1 MATGCTAEINW
12 AKVDYLEIKNS
23 WDMAEAYRQN
33 AKTLGRDFFPID
45 MIPTNAA
52 GSTDMGNVS
61 HRVPSIHPMIAC
73 APPEVV
79 IHNPEFAH
87 YAGSETGDLAVLDGA
102 KSMAMTTLDFM
113 MDADLR
119 QKAKDSFN
127 ETGDTSKMSVQSA
140 WREEGIAHLGGCGC
154 S

>member
-1 MATGCTAEINW
+1 
-12 AKVDYLEIKNS
+12 
-23 WDMAEAYRQN
+23 
-33 AKTLGRDFFPID
+33 
-45 MIPTNAA
+45 
-52 GSTDMGNVS
+52 
-61 HRVPSIHPMIAC
+61 
-73 APPEVV
+73 
-79 IHNPEFAH
+79 
-87 YAGSETGDLAVLDGA
+87 
-102 KSMAMTTLDFM
+102 M

>member
-33 AKTLGRDFFPID
+33 AKALGREFFPID

-52 GSTDMGNVS
+52 GSTNGQCQVT
-61 HRVPSIHPMIAC
+61 VFHPYIYDCLC
-73 APPEVV
+73 AARSC
-79 IHNPEFAH
+79 HNPEFAH
-87 YAGSETGDLAVLDGA
+87 YAGSESGNLAVLDGA
-102 KSMAMTTLDFM
+102 KSMAMTALDFM
-113 MDADLR
+113 TDAELR
-119 QKAKDSFN
+119 QKTDSFA
-127 ETGDTSKMSVQSA
+127 ETGDASKSLLSA
-140 WREEGIAHLGGCGC
+140 WRENGIAHLGGCGC

>member
-1 MATGCTAEINW
+1 
-12 AKVDYLEIKNS
+12 VDYLEIKNS
-23 WDMAEAYRQN
+23 WDIAEAYRQN
-33 AKTLGRDFFPID
+33 AKALGREFFPID

-87 YAGSETGDLAVLDGA
+87 YAGSESGDLAVLDGA
-102 KSMAMTTLDFM
+102 KSMAMTALDFM
-113 MDADLR
+113 TDAELR
-119 QKAKDSFN
+119 QKTKDSFA
-127 ETGDTSKMSVQSA
+127 ETGDASKKSVESA
-140 WREEGIAHLGGCGC
+140 WRENGIAHLGGCGC

>member
-1 MATGCTAEINW
+1 
-12 AKVDYLEIKNS
+12 
-23 WDMAEAYRQN
+23 
-33 AKTLGRDFFPID
+33 

-73 APPEVV
+73 APAEVV
-79 IHNPEFAH
+79 IHNPEFTH